1 MIAPNYTTESKYKSK
16 HHNNYTDVVGRDTS
30 NEKTDCHGCIFV
42 GENEHVSKERLCAER
57 MREIAEVKGFAS
69 CDKGKPYW
77 KWYNQINPIKKWL
90 LERSGFVF
98 KNR

>member
-1 MIAPNYTTESKYKSK
+1 MIFYTNKNKKETK
-16 HHNNYTDVVGRDTS
+16 HHNNYVDDMNRDRS

-42 GENEHVSKERLCAER
+42 GENEDVSKERLCAER
-57 MREIAEVKGFAS
+57 MSEIAEVKGLAS
-69 CDKGKPYW
+69 CDNGKPYW

-90 LERSGFVF
+90 LERTGFRF